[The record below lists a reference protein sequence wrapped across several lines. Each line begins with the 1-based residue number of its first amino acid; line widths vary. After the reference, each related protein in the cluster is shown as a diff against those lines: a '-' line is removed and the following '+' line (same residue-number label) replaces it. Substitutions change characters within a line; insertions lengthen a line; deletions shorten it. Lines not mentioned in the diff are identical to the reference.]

1 MHFTMTSQEMDIFKR
16 RDVDVKLKN
25 NLIFEN
31 IAVNEK
37 HVSSKC
43 RQSH

>member
-1 MHFTMTSQEMDIFKR
+1 MTSQEMDIFKR

-31 IAVNEK
+31 IAVNEM
-37 HVSSKC
+37 HASSKC